1 MQIRK
6 VSIVNRL
13 GLHARACAQ
22 VVRSAARFRARVSL
36 EVAGRCANARSIVAV
51 MLLAA
56 AMGTEVTVMAEGPDE
71 AQAIEA
77 IVTLFYDGFGERD

>member
-1 MQIRK
+1 MQICR

-22 VVRSAARFRARVSL
+22 VVRIAARFRARVSL
-36 EVAGRCANARSIVAV
+36 EVAGRRANARSIVAV

-56 AMGTEVTVMAEGPDE
+56 AMGSEVTVMAEGPDE
-71 AQAIEA
+71 AQAVEA
-77 IVTLFYDGFGERD
+77 IVSLFGDGFGERG